1 MEIFPAIDLKQGC
14 AVRLSKGEMQSAKIY
29 SKDPCELA
37 KKFEDLGA
45 KWLHLVDLDGAF
57 AGEAV
62 NFKAIERIV
71 KSTRLRVEV
80 GGGIRDE
87 ARIKE
92 YLSLGVDRFILG
104 SAALKN
110 PDFVRRMAKLYC
122 IVVGIDAKEG
132 LVATEGWAEL
142 SRVKATDLA
151 RDYANAGVCA
161 IICTDISRDGML
173 SGVNVEFSRSIAKA
187 CGIDTIASG
196 GVKDMN
202 DIIAL
207 KNAELI
213 AGVIV
218 GKAYYEGTLNLKK
231 AFEALKNARA

>member
-110 PDFVRRMAKLYC
+110 RDFVRIMAKLYR

-151 RDYANAGVCA
+151 RDYADAGVCA

-187 CGIDTIASG
+187 SGIDTIASG

-207 KNAELI
+207 KNAGLI

-218 GKAYYEGTLNLKK
+218 GKAYYEGTLDLKK
-231 AFEALKNARA
+231 AFEAL

>member
-37 KKFEDLGA
+37 KKFENLGA

-110 PDFVRRMAKLYC
+110 PDFVRRMAKLYR

-151 RDYANAGVCA
+151 RDYADAGVCA

-173 SGVNVEFSRSIAKA
+173 SGVNVEFSRSIAEA
-187 CGIDTIASG
+187 SGIDTIASG
-196 GVKDMN
+196 GVKDMS

-218 GKAYYEGTLNLKK
+218 GKAYYEGTLDLKK
-231 AFEALKNARA
+231 AFEAL

>member
-1 MEIFPAIDLKQGC
+1 MDIFPAIDLKQGC

-71 KSTRLRVEV
+71 KNTRLRVEV

-110 PDFVRRMAKLYC
+110 RDFVKRMAKLYR

-151 RDYANAGVCA
+151 QDYADAGVCA

-196 GVKDMN
+196 GVKDIN

-218 GKAYYEGTLNLKK
+218 GKAYYEGTLDLKK
-231 AFEALKNARA
+231 AFEAL

>member
-110 PDFVRRMAKLYC
+110 RDFVKQMAKLYR

-151 RDYANAGVCA
+151 RDYADAGVCA

-187 CGIDTIASG
+187 SGIDTIASG
-196 GVKDMN
+196 GVKDIN

-207 KNAELI
+207 KNAGLI

-218 GKAYYEGTLNLKK
+218 GKAYYEGTLDLKK
-231 AFEALKNARA
+231 AFEAL

>member
-71 KSTRLRVEV
+71 KSTRLHVEV

-92 YLSLGVDRFILG
+92 YLNLGVDRFILG

-110 PDFVRRMAKLYC
+110 PDFVRRMAKLYR
-122 IVVGIDAKEG
+122 IVVGIDAKDG

-142 SRVKATDLA
+142 SRVRATDLA
-151 RDYANAGVCA
+151 RDYADAGVCA

-187 CGIDTIASG
+187 SGIDTIASG

-207 KNAELI
+207 KNASSI

-218 GKAYYEGTLNLKK
+218 GKAYYEGTLDLKK
-231 AFEALKNARA
+231 AFEAL

>member
-71 KSTRLRVEV
+71 KSTGLRVEV

-92 YLSLGVDRFILG
+92 YLNLGVDRFILG

-110 PDFVRRMAKLYC
+110 PDFVKQMANLYR

-151 RDYANAGVCA
+151 RDYADAGVCA

-187 CGIDTIASG
+187 SGIDTIASG
-196 GVKDMN
+196 GVKDMS

-207 KNAELI
+207 KNAGLI

-218 GKAYYEGTLNLKK
+218 GKAYYEGTLDLKK
-231 AFEALKNARA
+231 AFEAL

>member
-71 KSTRLRVEV
+71 KSTHLRVEV

-92 YLSLGVDRFILG
+92 YLSLGVYRFILG

-110 PDFVRRMAKLYC
+110 RDFVKQMAKLYR

-142 SRVKATDLA
+142 SRVKAIDLA
-151 RDYANAGVCA
+151 RDYADAGVCA

-187 CGIDTIASG
+187 SGIDTIASG
-196 GVKDMN
+196 GVKDMS

-207 KNAELI
+207 KNAGLI

-218 GKAYYEGTLNLKK
+218 GKAYYEGTLDLKK
-231 AFEALKNARA
+231 AFEAL

>member
-87 ARIKE
+87 ARIKQ

-104 SAALKN
+104 SVALKN
-110 PDFVRRMAKLYC
+110 RDFVRRMAKLYR

-151 RDYANAGVCA
+151 RDYADAGVCA

-173 SGVNVEFSRSIAKA
+173 SGVNVEFSRSIAEVS
-187 CGIDTIASG
+187 GIDTIASG

-207 KNAELI
+207 KNAGSI
-213 AGVIV
+213 AGLIV
-218 GKAYYEGTLNLKK
+218 GKAYYEGTLDLKK
-231 AFEALKNARA
+231 AFEAL

>member
-110 PDFVRRMAKLYC
+110 PDFVKQMAKLYR

-151 RDYANAGVCA
+151 RDYADAGVCA

-173 SGVNVEFSRSIAKA
+173 SGVNVEFSRSIAEA
-187 CGIDTIASG
+187 SGIDTIASG

-207 KNAELI
+207 KNAGLI

-218 GKAYYEGTLNLKK
+218 GKAYYEGTLDLKK
-231 AFEALKNARA
+231 AFEAL

>member
-62 NFKAIERIV
+62 NFRAIERIV

-87 ARIKE
+87 ARVKE
-92 YLSLGVDRFILG
+92 YLSLCVDRFILG

-110 PDFVRRMAKLYC
+110 PDFVKQMAKLYR

-151 RDYANAGVCA
+151 RDYADAGVCA

-187 CGIDTIASG
+187 SGIDTIASG
-196 GVKDMN
+196 GVKDMS

-207 KNAELI
+207 KNAGLI

-218 GKAYYEGTLNLKK
+218 GKAYYEGTLDLKK
-231 AFEALKNARA
+231 AFEAL

>member
-1 MEIFPAIDLKQGC
+1 MEIFSAIDLKQGC

-110 PDFVRRMAKLYC
+110 PDFVKQMAKLYR

-151 RDYANAGVCA
+151 RDYADAGVCA

-187 CGIDTIASG
+187 SGIDTIASG
-196 GVKDMN
+196 GVKDMS

-218 GKAYYEGTLNLKK
+218 GKAYYEGTLDLKK
-231 AFEALKNARA
+231 AFEAL

>member
-29 SKDPCELA
+29 SKDPCDLA

-87 ARIKE
+87 ARIKQ

-110 PDFVRRMAKLYC
+110 RDFVKQMAKLYR

-151 RDYANAGVCA
+151 RDYADAGVCA

-187 CGIDTIASG
+187 SGIDTIASG

-218 GKAYYEGTLNLKK
+218 GKAYYEGTLDLKK
-231 AFEALKNARA
+231 AFEAL

>member
-87 ARIKE
+87 ARIKQ
-92 YLSLGVDRFILG
+92 YLNLGVDRFILG

-110 PDFVRRMAKLYC
+110 RDFVRRMAKLYR

-151 RDYANAGVCA
+151 RDYADAGVCA

-187 CGIDTIASG
+187 SGIDTIASG

-207 KNAELI
+207 KNTGLI

-218 GKAYYEGTLNLKK
+218 GKAYYEGTLDLKK
-231 AFEALKNARA
+231 AFEAL

>member
-110 PDFVRRMAKLYC
+110 PDFVKGMAKLYR

-151 RDYANAGVCA
+151 RDYADAGVCA

-187 CGIDTIASG
+187 SGIDTIASG
-196 GVKDMN
+196 GVKDIN

-207 KNAELI
+207 KNAGLI

-218 GKAYYEGTLNLKK
+218 GKAYYEGTLDLKK
-231 AFEALKNARA
+231 AFEAL

>member
-110 PDFVRRMAKLYC
+110 RDFVRGMAKLYR
-122 IVVGIDAKEG
+122 IVVGIDAKDG

-151 RDYANAGVCA
+151 RDYADAGVCA

-173 SGVNVEFSRSIAKA
+173 SGVNVEFSRSIAKV

-196 GVKDMN
+196 GVKDIN

-218 GKAYYEGTLNLKK
+218 GKAYYEGTLDLKK
-231 AFEALKNARA
+231 AFEAL

>member
-37 KKFEDLGA
+37 KKFENLGA

-110 PDFVRRMAKLYC
+110 RDFVRGMAKLYR
-122 IVVGIDAKEG
+122 IVVGIDAKDG

-151 RDYANAGVCA
+151 RDYADAGVCA

-218 GKAYYEGTLNLKK
+218 GKAYYEGTLDLKK
-231 AFEALKNARA
+231 AFEAL

>member
-62 NFKAIERIV
+62 NFRAIERIV

-92 YLSLGVDRFILG
+92 YLCLGVDRFILG

-110 PDFVRRMAKLYC
+110 RDFVRGMAKLYR

-151 RDYANAGVCA
+151 RDYADAGVCA

-207 KNAELI
+207 KNAGSI
-213 AGVIV
+213 AGLIV
-218 GKAYYEGTLNLKK
+218 GKAYYEGTLDLKK
-231 AFEALKNARA
+231 AFEAL

>member
-1 MEIFPAIDLKQGC
+1 MEIFPAIDLKQGY

-71 KSTRLRVEV
+71 KSTSLRVEV

-92 YLSLGVDRFILG
+92 YLNLGVDRFILG

-110 PDFVRRMAKLYC
+110 PDFVKQMAKLYR

-151 RDYANAGVCA
+151 RDYADAGVCA

-187 CGIDTIASG
+187 SGIDTIASG
-196 GVKDMN
+196 GVKDIN

-218 GKAYYEGTLNLKK
+218 GKAYYEGTLDLKK
-231 AFEALKNARA
+231 AFETL

>member
-71 KSTRLRVEV
+71 KSTCLRVEV

-92 YLSLGVDRFILG
+92 YLNLGVDRFILG

-110 PDFVRRMAKLYC
+110 PDFVKQMAKLYR

-151 RDYANAGVCA
+151 RDYADAGVCA

-187 CGIDTIASG
+187 SGIDTIASG

-202 DIIAL
+202 DIIVL

-218 GKAYYEGTLNLKK
+218 GKAYYEGTLDLKK
-231 AFEALKNARA
+231 AFEAL

>member
-87 ARIKE
+87 ACIKQ

-110 PDFVRRMAKLYC
+110 SDFVKQMAKLYR
-122 IVVGIDAKEG
+122 IVVGIDAKNG

-151 RDYANAGVCA
+151 RDYADAGVCA

-187 CGIDTIASG
+187 SGIDTIASG

-207 KNAELI
+207 KNAGSI

-218 GKAYYEGTLNLKK
+218 GKAYYEGTLDLKK
-231 AFEALKNARA
+231 AFEAL

>member
-110 PDFVRRMAKLYC
+110 PDFVKQMAKLYR

-151 RDYANAGVCA
+151 RDYADAGVCA

-173 SGVNVEFSRSIAKA
+173 NGVNVEFSRSIAKA
-187 CGIDTIASG
+187 SGIDTIASG

-207 KNAELI
+207 KNAGLI

-218 GKAYYEGTLNLKK
+218 GKAYYEGTLDLKK
-231 AFEALKNARA
+231 AFEAL

>member
-87 ARIKE
+87 ARIKQ
-92 YLSLGVDRFILG
+92 YLSLGADRFILG

-110 PDFVRRMAKLYC
+110 RDFVRRMAKLYR
-122 IVVGIDAKEG
+122 IVVGIDAKKG

-151 RDYANAGVCA
+151 RDYADAGVCA

-173 SGVNVEFSRSIAKA
+173 SGVNVEFSCSIAEA
-187 CGIDTIASG
+187 SGIDTIASG
-196 GVKDMN
+196 GVKDIN

-207 KNAELI
+207 KNAGSI

-218 GKAYYEGTLNLKK
+218 GKAYYEGTLDLKK
-231 AFEALKNARA
+231 AFEAL

>member
-71 KSTRLRVEV
+71 KSTRLHVEV

-92 YLSLGVDRFILG
+92 YLNLGVDRFILG

-110 PDFVRRMAKLYC
+110 RDFVRGMAKLYR

-151 RDYANAGVCA
+151 RDYADAGVCA

-218 GKAYYEGTLNLKK
+218 GKAYYEGTLDLKK
-231 AFEALKNARA
+231 AFETL

>member
-37 KKFEDLGA
+37 KKFEALGA

-87 ARIKE
+87 ARIKQ

-110 PDFVRRMAKLYC
+110 PDFVKQMAKLYR

-151 RDYANAGVCA
+151 RDYADAGVCA

-218 GKAYYEGTLNLKK
+218 GKAYYEGTLDLKR
-231 AFEALKNARA
+231 AFEAL

>member
-71 KSTRLRVEV
+71 KNTCLRVEV

-110 PDFVRRMAKLYC
+110 RDFVRRMAKFYR

-151 RDYANAGVCA
+151 RDYADAGVCA

-187 CGIDTIASG
+187 SGIDTIASG

-207 KNAELI
+207 KNVELI

-218 GKAYYEGTLNLKK
+218 GKAYYEGTLDLKK
-231 AFEALKNARA
+231 AFEAL

>member
-110 PDFVRRMAKLYC
+110 PDFVKQMAKLYR

-151 RDYANAGVCA
+151 RDYADAGVCA

-187 CGIDTIASG
+187 SGIDTIASG
-196 GVKDMN
+196 GVKDMS

-207 KNAELI
+207 KNAGLI

-218 GKAYYEGTLNLKK
+218 GKAYYEGTLDLKK
-231 AFEALKNARA
+231 AFEAL

>member
-71 KSTRLRVEV
+71 KSTHLRVEV

-110 PDFVRRMAKLYC
+110 PDFVRGMAKLYR

-142 SRVKATDLA
+142 SRVKAIDLA
-151 RDYANAGVCA
+151 RDYADAGVCA

-187 CGIDTIASG
+187 SGIDTIASG
-196 GVKDMN
+196 GVKDIN

-207 KNAELI
+207 KNAGLI

-218 GKAYYEGTLNLKK
+218 GKAYYEGTLDLKK
-231 AFEALKNARA
+231 AFEAL

>member
-1 MEIFPAIDLKQGC
+1 MEILPAIDLKQGC

-87 ARIKE
+87 ARIKQ

-110 PDFVRRMAKLYC
+110 PDFVRRMAKLYR
-122 IVVGIDAKEG
+122 IVVGIDAKNG

-151 RDYANAGVCA
+151 RDYADAGVCA

-196 GVKDMN
+196 GVKDIN

-231 AFEALKNARA
+231 AFEAL

>member
-87 ARIKE
+87 ARIKQ

-110 PDFVRRMAKLYC
+110 PDFVKQMAKLYR

-151 RDYANAGVCA
+151 RDYADAGVCA

-187 CGIDTIASG
+187 SGIDTIASG
-196 GVKDMN
+196 GVKDIN

-207 KNAELI
+207 KNAGLI

-218 GKAYYEGTLNLKK
+218 GKAYYEGTLDLKK
-231 AFEALKNARA
+231 AFEAL

>member
-71 KSTRLRVEV
+71 KSTSLRVEV

-110 PDFVRRMAKLYC
+110 RDFVRRMAKLYR
-122 IVVGIDAKEG
+122 IVVGIDAKDG

-151 RDYANAGVCA
+151 RDYADAGVCA

-187 CGIDTIASG
+187 SGIDTIASG

-218 GKAYYEGTLNLKK
+218 GKAYYEGTLDLKK
-231 AFEALKNARA
+231 AFEAL

>member
-62 NFKAIERIV
+62 NFKTIERIV

-110 PDFVRRMAKLYC
+110 RDFVRRMAKLYR
-122 IVVGIDAKEG
+122 IVVGIDAKDG

-151 RDYANAGVCA
+151 RDYADAGVCA

-187 CGIDTIASG
+187 SGIDTIASG

-207 KNAELI
+207 KNAGSI
-213 AGVIV
+213 AGLIV
-218 GKAYYEGTLNLKK
+218 GKAYYEGTLDLKK
-231 AFEALKNARA
+231 AFEAL